1 VAAWAEAPLPAT
13 QLAALRELADPFVL
27 STAAEALAGRNAR
40 AEVLRAWPVDLPVP
54 AGVAELAR
62 GTPRERSQLM
72 EALAYHQD
80 PRAIELLAAGLDDP
94 EASVRGSAGA
104 ALARVTQGRIA
115 YDPDWQQSARQ
126 DAAAKLRALHN
137 RAP

>member
-1 VAAWAEAPLPAT
+1 MPEPAGYIAGGRILWDGEDLLERTWSAMRPLRG
-13 QLAALRELADPFVL
+13 REIAMIFQEPMSSL
-27 STAAEALAGRNAR
+27 SPVHTIGDQII
-40 AEVLRAWPVDLPVP
+40 EVLRLHLGLSKA
-54 AGVAELAR
+54 AAR
-62 GTPRERSQLM
+62 
-72 EALAYHQD
+72 A
-80 PRAIELLAAGLDDP
+80 RAIELLAAGLDDP